1 MKSAVKSESTRYLGL
16 LERRLTLLDSL
27 SRTLAESR
35 NQFISMDLEAI
46 GGRIAEQEQL
56 CAQIRSL
63 DTEITSAQVRCA
75 ERAGVRPCTDA
86 ISWLDPRDGDVGQ
99 NEQIRL
105 TLSRVAAAQVELK
118 RLNDAH
124 QAMLRRSRRTVNV
137 LMNLF
142 NSYAP
147 TYDAPAT
154 PTSGTIC
161 EERV

>member
-1 MKSAVKSESTRYLGL
+1 MKSETTRYLGL

-27 SRTLAESR
+27 SKTLAESR
-35 NQFISMDLEAI
+35 DQFVSMDLEAL

-56 CAQIRSL
+56 CALIRSL
-63 DTEITSAQVRCA
+63 DKEITSAQVRCA

-86 ISWLDPRDGDVGQ
+86 ISWLDQRDGDAGQ
-99 NEQIRL
+99 NTQIRR
-105 TLSRVAAAQVELK
+105 TLSRIATAQAELK

-124 QAMLRRSRRTVNV
+124 QSMLRRSRRTVNV
-137 LMNLF
+137 LLNLF

-147 TYDAPAT
+147 TYGTPAT
-154 PTSGTIC
+154 PASGTIY